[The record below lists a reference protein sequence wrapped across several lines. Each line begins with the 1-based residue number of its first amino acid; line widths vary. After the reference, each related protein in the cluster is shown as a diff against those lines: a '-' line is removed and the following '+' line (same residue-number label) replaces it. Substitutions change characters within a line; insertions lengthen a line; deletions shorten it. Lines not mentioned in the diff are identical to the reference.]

1 MKAVVAV
8 VIGNLLEFYDFLVFT
23 FFAVMIADAFFPGE
37 SQITRLLGALA
48 TFGVGFVTR
57 PLGAAVI
64 GAYADRKGR
73 RAALTLTLLLMAFG
87 STVVAVTPT
96 YAQIGLAAPIILL
109 VARLI
114 QGFSCGG
121 EVGPATTYLLESV
134 PIDKRAAVTAWQG
147 YSQQIA
153 IFLGS
158 LAGVILTSTSSPKRC
173 MHGAGACHSCSAWSL
188 RPSRCTSAASCR
200 KRSSLRRSGP
210 PATSWA
216 HCCVITGERSSIGI
230 LIICGG
236 TVSTYVFNYM
246 TTYAITTLH
255 LSATIG
261 TTLTLAGSVA
271 NMAGIYIGVSVD
283 RFGRKRMLI
292 LQRAIFVSIVYP
304 AYLLMTSPDASPWLV
319 VAMNMLLN
327 CVFATTLGAVYAFLP
342 EAFPKSV
349 RSSGLAILYALGV
362 TIFGGTTQFV
372 VAWLIDWTKNPM
384 VPAWYQIAASLAGIA
399 GSRCSGRTK
408 RSCKNAR
415 VINFELPTPN
425 SHTYRRRRYETPRPR
440 ARGGSL
446 HRSGG
451 TGTDD
456 RSQVM
461 APITKFMETFNKGD
475 VAGAASTHAAGGDVV
490 IVDEVPPFVWRG
502 PGAFQGWAGDLARV
516 RQRERHLR

>member
-87 STVVAVTPT
+87 SAVVAVTPP
-96 YAQIGLAAPIILL
+96 YALIGLAAPIILL

-147 YSQQIA
+147 YSQQLA

-158 LAGVILTSTSSPKRC
+158 LVGVILTSTLTPDA
-173 MHGAGACHSCSAWSL
+173 MHAWGWRVPFL
-188 RPSRCTSAASCR
+188 LGVVIAPVA
-200 KRSSLRRSGP
+200 LYIRRQLP
-210 PATSWA
+210 ETLEPQA
-216 HCCVITGERSSIGI
+216 ERSTRDVLGTLLREHWRAVAIGI

-261 TTLTLAGSVA
+261 TTLTLAGSLA
-271 NMAGIYIGVSVD
+271 NMAGIYIGVAVD

-304 AYLLMTSPDASPWLV
+304 AYLLMTAPDASPWLV
-319 VAMNMLLN
+319 VTMNMLLN
-327 CVFATTLGAVYAFLP
+327 CRVRDDTRSDLRVPARGIP
-342 EAFPKSV
+342 ESLYGRVAS
-349 RSSGLAILYALGV
+349 RSS
-362 TIFGGTTQFV
+362 T
-372 VAWLIDWTKNPM
+372 
-384 VPAWYQIAASLAGIA
+384 
-399 GSRCSGRTK
+399 
-408 RSCKNAR
+408 RSA
-415 VINFELPTPN
+415 
-425 SHTYRRRRYETPRPR
+425 
-440 ARGGSL
+440 
-446 HRSGG
+446 
-451 TGTDD
+451 
-456 RSQVM
+456 
-461 APITKFMETFNKGD
+461 
-475 VAGAASTHAAGGDVV
+475 
-490 IVDEVPPFVWRG
+490 
-502 PGAFQGWAGDLARV
+502 
-516 RQRERHLR
+516 